1 MTRKL
6 KIERPTRH
14 QTTIRMRVDLRREL
28 HKAARLEG
36 RSASNLI
43 EQLVTDGLKRLA
55 RRHDAGSADQTEGVF
70 E

>member
-6 KIERPTRH
+6 QAERPTRRH
-14 QTTIRMRVDLRREL
+14 TTIRMRDDLRREL
-28 HKAARLEG
+28 RRMARLEG

-43 EQLVTDGLKRLA
+43 EHLVTDGLKRLA
-55 RRHDAGSADQTEGVF
+55 KKHDAGAAGASEGVF